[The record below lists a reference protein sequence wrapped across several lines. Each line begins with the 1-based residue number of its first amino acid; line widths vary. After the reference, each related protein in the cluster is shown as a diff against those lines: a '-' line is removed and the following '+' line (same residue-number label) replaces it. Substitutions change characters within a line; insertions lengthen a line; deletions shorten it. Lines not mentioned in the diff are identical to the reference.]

1 MRESGRVG
9 VAGVGA
15 AGVGAAAVC
24 GRRREA
30 GGVGRRHE
38 GSGKKA
44 ARPSRGE
51 RAEEAVERAR
61 GEGCFASVTLRLPSI
76 EPEAVLASPPVGVRG
91 FWQSGPRWIAHAG
104 SAAEIDSREGAPG
117 PPPGDLI
124 AWTRERAAKLYSEP
138 WILDLDGETRRPR
151 MHGGFAFDPA
161 RRADRE
167 PGFWEAFP
175 SARFVLPAYE
185 VEADE
190 RGAWLTVTRRFA
202 SGTSGDQAIDRL
214 RRRATRT
221 REQLAT
227 LERRGAVPGAVPS
240 ATAIEELVDRRQWGR
255 AVDEILGEI
264 RSGRVRKVVLARSVD
279 ITLARP
285 PDSAAVLTAL
295 RTANPLAH
303 LYLMQFARDRFF
315 VGAAPELIGSLRG
328 RRFRTM
334 AVGGSTPR
342 GADPAADAW
351 LGRQLIDSRKNREEH
366 LVVVEDIVE
375 GLRRA
380 GVRIGAIPKPAL
392 LRLPRI
398 QHLRTDIEAETRPG
412 THILSLVETLH
423 PTAAVCG
430 DPRSGALDMIRSRE
444 TEDRGWYAGP
454 VGWFDEEGNGE
465 FAPALRGGVA
475 RGPLLRLYA
484 AAGLVTG
491 SRAPA
496 EWDETRVKLQ
506 TMLAALGVARMR

>member
-1 MRESGRVG
+1 M
-9 VAGVGA
+9 
-15 AGVGAAAVC
+15 
-24 GRRREA
+24 
-30 GGVGRRHE
+30 
-38 GSGKKA
+38 KA
-44 ARPSRGE
+44 SPASRGE
-51 RAEEAVERAR
+51 RAEEAVEAAH
-61 GEGCFASVTLRLPSI
+61 GAGYLASVTLRLPSI

-91 FWQSGPRWIAHAG
+91 FWQSGSHWIAHAG
-104 SAAEIDSREGAPG
+104 AAAEIDSREGVPG
-117 PPPGDLI
+117 PRPGDLI
-124 AWTRERAAKLYSEP
+124 AWVRERAAKLFSEP
-138 WILDLDGETRRPR
+138 WVLDLDGEARRPR
-151 MHGGFAFDPA
+151 MHGGFAFDPE

-214 RRRATRT
+214 RRRWQR
-221 REQLAT
+221 
-227 LERRGAVPGAVPS
+227 S
-240 ATAIEELVDRRQWGR
+240 
-255 AVDEILGEI
+255 VDEILDEI

-279 ITLARP
+279 ITLGRP

-328 RRFRTM
+328 RDFRTM

-342 GADPAADAW
+342 GADPASDAW

-375 GLRRA
+375 QLRRA
-380 GVRIGAIPKPAL
+380 GVRIEAVPKPAL

-398 QHLRTDIEAETRPG
+398 QHLRTDLEAEVPPG

-430 DPRSGALDMIRSRE
+430 DPRPGALDMIRARE
-444 TEDRGWYAGP
+444 TESRGWYAGP

-484 AAGLVTG
+484 AAGLVRN

-506 TMLAALGVARMR
+506 TMLAALGVARMP